1 MADVAVMQPTPATK
15 VAEMGPS
22 ASSEDEVEEGEI
34 VETTPAESADAD
46 AGADEKGADDAEA
59 VPSSP
64 SSDDTKDSSP
74 DPPPKIY
81 TVRIPRP
88 DTSDLQSKI
97 SLLESRVAGVT
108 ERADVVRNI
117 TRVKIVAKQT
127 AQSDVNVARDRLR
140 ETQAEVHAKLDVIKP
155 LRAQLNTHRQQQ
167 RDVRDAGREL
177 PCRTKEEL
185 DAKIASLEERI
196 MHESL
201 ALSEEKEIIKAIRS
215 LKTKYAALERHAESA
230 SAVVVATAGRGELE
244 ATIKALNAE
253 LDVLKLQEGA
263 HRKMFEAQKE
273 KLAEANAEVEASIA
287 DRNAVQKELN
297 DAYAELKEAKGE
309 KYKKDKVWY
318 ATRKQ
323 HDKLKRMLGRG
334 DHEAVREAAR
344 AHNDEIHARMR
355 DDAAYRAAYVEN
367 IKSRSVQW
375 LASVLGP
382 WGDDLLEEA
391 AQVDGDAPAKAKKA
405 AAAAVEAGA
414 EEAKSKEAAKEA
426 KKLAA
431 AKRSEEAALARAAA
445 KEKAAEERKRAQEEA
460 EKEAAAKKTATAAR
474 KAADAESALFA
485 ARAAESAAT
494 AAAALKEASKHAAE
508 ILKMEKARFEASAA
522 ERRARMQA
530 RRAEQDAPAAA
541 AGGLGGLSKRNKKK
555 KKKKTAEAAATAAA
569 APAPAAEPA
578 PALAAAAEPAPQPE
592 PAKPKQQPKKKA
604 KKPKAQ
610 SQPPPKSIS
619 EKLAS
624 KSKAAASAGK
634 ERTLGMVFAGLA
646 LLVLFL
652 LYVAFS
658 G

>member
-46 AGADEKGADDAEA
+46 ADAGADEKGADDTEA
-59 VPSSP
+59 VTSSP

-117 TRVKIVAKQT
+117 ARVKIVAKQT
-127 AQSDVNVARDRLR
+127 AQSDVSVARDRLR

-155 LRAQLNTHRQQQ
+155 LRAQLNAHRQQQ

-273 KLAEANAEVEASIA
+273 KLAEANAEVEESIA

-460 EKEAAAKKTATAAR
+460 EKEAAAKKAATAAR

-541 AGGLGGLSKRNKKK
+541 AGGLGGLSKRSKKK
-555 KKKKTAEAAATAAA
+555 RKKKAAEAAATAAA
-569 APAPAAEPA
+569 APAAEPA
-578 PALAAAAEPAPQPE
+578 PAPAAEPAPQPE